1 MATTLTIILEAQN
14 RISGDLKKVSGDVGK
29 LKLQLDKLTATTAKT
44 ATGFTALAA
53 SMRTANTAGKGLQTT
68 LLALGGITLFVG
80 VIRTLVEFEQKM
92 AEVRAVTGATGDT
105 FDALSDKAREL
116 GASTV
121 FSASEAAAGLAF
133 LGRAGFTADQALGAI
148 EGTLNLAAAGG
159 LELAR
164 AADIASN
171 VLSAFSI
178 NANEANRVADVL
190 ALTANSAN
198 TNVEQLGDA
207 FKFVGP
213 VAAAFGVSIEDTAAA
228 LGTLGNA
235 GLQASLAGTG
245 LRKIL
250 STLGTPTKK
259 LNDLLKKLGLTFS
272 QVNPDTN
279 KFADVMQLLAD
290 RGIGATDAL
299 NVFGQRGAPAILAVT
314 SQIGKLQELT
324 DGMKD
329 VAGTADTTAKILTD
343 TLIDF
348 EHG

>member
-80 VIRTLVEFEQKM
+80 VVRTLVEFEQKM

-159 LELAR
+159 
-164 AADIASN
+164 
-171 VLSAFSI
+171 
-178 NANEANRVADVL
+178 
-190 ALTANSAN
+190 
-198 TNVEQLGDA
+198 
-207 FKFVGP
+207 
-213 VAAAFGVSIEDTAAA
+213 
-228 LGTLGNA
+228 
-235 GLQASLAGTG
+235 
-245 LRKIL
+245 
-250 STLGTPTKK
+250 
-259 LNDLLKKLGLTFS
+259 
-272 QVNPDTN
+272 
-279 KFADVMQLLAD
+279 
-290 RGIGATDAL
+290 
-299 NVFGQRGAPAILAVT
+299 
-314 SQIGKLQELT
+314 
-324 DGMKD
+324 
-329 VAGTADTTAKILTD
+329 
-343 TLIDF
+343 
-348 EHG
+348 